1 MTMQSINDP
10 EPTESPSSQPATP
23 VITQVIWLFVLAMP
37 VACISWTLTKEEL
50 IREVHTY
57 LVAERSNLDN
67 SLVTRKLCFLV
78 TCHYCL
84 SHYVAL
90 FFLIL
95 TRFQLLCSGFRGY
108 LIAFFSVVWV
118 ANFYMVIFRNLVG

>member
-1 MTMQSINDP
+1 MQPSN
-10 EPTESPSSQPATP
+10 EPCPTDSLPRATTAP
-23 VITQVIWLFVLAMP
+23 LLTQVVWLFVLAMP
-37 VACISWTLTKEEL
+37 VACVSWTLTKEEL

-57 LVAERSNLDN
+57 LVAERSNPDN
-67 SLVTRKLCFLV
+67 SLVTRKLCYLV

-84 SHYVAL
+84 SHWVTL
-90 FFLIL
+90 FFLIV
-95 TRFQLLCSGFRGY
+95 TRFKLLCGGFRGY